1 MLSCMKDYVKYS
13 TSQNGLKS
21 REKMEMISDIYT
33 MTRQHLT
40 EFYGLL
46 LEGTIVALIL
56 LEIILALAKI
66 V

>member
-1 MLSCMKDYVKYS
+1 
-13 TSQNGLKS
+13 
-21 REKMEMISDIYT
+21 MEMISDIYT

-40 EFYGLL
+40 EFYGLF